1 MIDNYGGANMNFIIE
16 QSVFHNALKKVNRA
30 VSKSNTLPI
39 LSGLLLKGA
48 ENKNL
53 QLVSTDLE
61 IGIELEIGADIN
73 QTGNIV
79 LPANE
84 LSNIIRELPAEPIH
98 IKVNQDNYTAEI
110 QTSNSHF
117 KLNGFNPEEFPSLP
131 EVEKNYN
138 LKINSDQ
145 LKNIID
151 RVKFSCDKNNSQP
164 GLTGALLSIKENE
177 IIMVATNT
185 YRMAYCKKDIDHEIG
200 EEIRNI
206 IPVNSLNELSNLL
219 GDYEDEEV
227 NVIIDNSHIKFYF
240 GDLILTSRLIE
251 GKFPNYQQV
260 MPNDFN
266 NLIRIEKDSLLKAVK
281 RASLIAKLDSGVI
294 NLKFTNDKLIIESV
308 NSEKGHAHEEVNI
321 EMDGG
326 EQNINIDVNY
336 LIDVLKIISE
346 EEVKLELIGP
356 LNPLTVKEADNEDF
370 IYLIMPVR
378 PGS

>member
-1 MIDNYGGANMNFIIE
+1 M
-16 QSVFHNALKKVNRA
+16 
-30 VSKSNTLPI
+30 
-39 LSGLLLKGA
+39 
-48 ENKNL
+48 
-53 QLVSTDLE
+53 
-61 IGIELEIGADIN
+61 
-73 QTGNIV
+73 
-79 LPANE
+79 
-84 LSNIIRELPAEPIH
+84 
-98 IKVNQDNYTAEI
+98 
-110 QTSNSHF
+110 
-117 KLNGFNPEEFPSLP
+117 P